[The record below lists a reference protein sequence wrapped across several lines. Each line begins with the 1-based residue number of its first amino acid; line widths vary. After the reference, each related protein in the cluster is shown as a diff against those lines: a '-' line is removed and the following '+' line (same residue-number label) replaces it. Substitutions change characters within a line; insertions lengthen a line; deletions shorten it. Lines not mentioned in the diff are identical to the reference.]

1 MSGTTT
7 RSATSGASAMPAATI
22 QGSITGGSAASGTA
36 PGAAIRSATAGTGA
50 IPEATAQGAT
60 TGATPSKETAGAHD
74 AGLMRSIIQRIAT
87 GPELSK
93 DVPRDEARRGMRLVL
108 DGAVDPV
115 RAAVFL
121 IALRMKRET
130 DDENLGILDA
140 VRETTETVTAPAD
153 EVVDLS
159 DPYNGFNRNLPVSAF
174 LPAVLAACGAPAVSH
189 GVESM
194 GPKFGATHR
203 RVLAACGATV
213 ASTPREACAR
223 LADPDVGWA
232 YCDQSVFNPRLH
244 ALAELRSLI
253 VKRPALATV
262 EVMAGPVRG
271 RRRTHVV
278 TGYVHKPYARIYMLL
293 ARCAGFDSALIVRG
307 VEGGIIPSLR
317 QGAKV
322 WAYHGGADE
331 HEADVSPETLGIEQT
346 VRAVPL
352 PEGVAGYRRKS
363 DDTGGEVDGL
373 AIARAA
379 ARAGLEALDGAPGP
393 ARDSLVYG
401 AALILRHTG
410 KAQGLAEGAVLARAA
425 LDDGRARACFGRG

>member
-1 MSGTTT
+1 M
-7 RSATSGASAMPAATI
+7 ATPEPTLR
-22 QGSITGGSAASGTA
+22 SGTA
-36 PGAAIRSATAGTGA
+36 GPGAEAATAGTD
-50 IPEATAQGAT
+50 
-60 TGATPSKETAGAHD
+60 D
-74 AGLMRSIIQRIAT
+74 AALMRSIIQRIAT

-93 DVPRDEARRGMRLVL
+93 DITRDEARRGMRAVL
-108 DGAVDPV
+108 EGTVDPV
-115 RAAVFL
+115 RSAVFL

-140 VRETTETVTAPAD
+140 VRETTDTVTAPVD

-174 LPAVLAACGAPAVSH
+174 LPAVLAACGVPAVSH

-194 GPKFGATHR
+194 GPKFGATHH
-203 RVLAACGATV
+203 RVLAASGAPVT
-213 ASTPREACAR
+213 ATPREVCAR
-223 LADPDVGWA
+223 LADPETGWA
-232 YCDQSVFNPRLH
+232 YCDQSVFNPGLQ
-244 ALAELRSLI
+244 ALAGLRSLI

-278 TGYVHKPYARIYMLL
+278 TGYVHKPYARIYLLL
-293 ARCAGFDSALIVRG
+293 ARHAGFDSALVVRG
-307 VEGGIIPSLR
+307 IEGGIIPSLR
-317 QGAKV
+317 QNAKV
-322 WAYHGGADE
+322 WTYRDGVDE
-331 HEADVSPETLGIEQT
+331 HDADISPDALGIDQT

-352 PEGVAGYRRKS
+352 PEGIAGYRRKR
-363 DDTGGEVDGL
+363 DDTGGEVDGT

-401 AALILRHTG
+401 AALVLRHTG
-410 KAQGLAEGAVLARAA
+410 RARRLDEAAATVRAA
-425 LDDGRARACFGRG
+425 LDDGRVRDRFERG

>member
-1 MSGTTT
+1 M
-7 RSATSGASAMPAATI
+7 
-22 QGSITGGSAASGTA
+22 
-36 PGAAIRSATAGTGA
+36 
-50 IPEATAQGAT
+50 
-60 TGATPSKETAGAHD
+60 ATPEPTPRSTTAKPGSDAGTAGADDD
-74 AGLMRSIIQRIAT
+74 ALMRSIIQRIAT

-93 DVPRDEARRGMRLVL
+93 DITRDEARRGMQAVL
-108 DGAVDPV
+108 DGTVDPV

-130 DDENLGILDA
+130 DGENLGILDA
-140 VRETTETVTAPAD
+140 VRETTDTVTAPVD

-174 LPAVLAACGAPAVSH
+174 LPAVLAACGVPAVSH

-194 GPKFGATHR
+194 GPKFGATHH
-203 RVLAACGATV
+203 RVLAAGGAPV
-213 ASTPREACAR
+213 ASTPAEVCAR
-223 LADPDVGWA
+223 LADPETGWA

-244 ALAELRSLI
+244 ALAGLRSLI

-278 TGYVHKPYARIYMLL
+278 TGYVHKPYARIYLLL
-293 ARCAGFDSALIVRG
+293 ARHAGFDSALIVRG
-307 VEGGIIPSLR
+307 IEGGIIPSLR
-317 QGAKV
+317 QNAKV
-322 WAYHGGADE
+322 WTYRDGVDE
-331 HEADVSPETLGIEQT
+331 HDTDISPDALGIEQA

-352 PEGVAGYRRKS
+352 PEGIAGYRRKS

-373 AIARAA
+373 AIAEAA
-379 ARAGLEALDGAPGP
+379 ARAGLEALDGALGP

-401 AALILRHTG
+401 AALVLRHLGRARRLDEAAAT
-410 KAQGLAEGAVLARAA
+410 VRAA
-425 LDDGRARACFGRG
+425 IDDGRARARFERR

>member
-1 MSGTTT
+1 MMPDPTPEIGTVE
-7 RSATSGASAMPAATI
+7 RGAGA
-22 QGSITGGSAASGTA
+22 GT
-36 PGAAIRSATAGTGA
+36 PGADD
-50 IPEATAQGAT
+50 EAM
-60 TGATPSKETAGAHD
+60 
-74 AGLMRSIIQRIAT
+74 MRSIIQRIAT

-93 DVPRDEARRGMRLVL
+93 DITRDEARQGMRAVL

-140 VRETTETVTAPAD
+140 VRETTGTVTAAVD

-174 LPAVLAACGAPAVSH
+174 LPAVLAACGVPSISH
-189 GVESM
+189 GVETM
-194 GPKFGATHR
+194 GPKFGATHH
-203 RVLAACGATV
+203 RVLAASGAPV
-213 ASTPREACAR
+213 AATPAEVCAR
-223 LADPDVGWA
+223 LADPGTGWA
-232 YCDQSVFNPRLH
+232 YCDQSAFNPRLH
-244 ALAELRSLI
+244 ALAGLRSLI

-278 TGYVHKPYARIYMLL
+278 TGYVHKPYARIYLLL
-293 ARCAGFDSALIVRG
+293 ARQAGFDSALIVRG
-307 VEGGIIPSLR
+307 IEGGIIPSLR
-317 QGAKV
+317 QNAKV
-322 WAYHGGADE
+322 WTFWDGEDE
-331 HEADVSPETLGIEQT
+331 HDTDISPETLGIEQA

-352 PEGVAGYRRKS
+352 PKGVAGYRRKS

-373 AIARAA
+373 AIAEAA

-401 AALILRHTG
+401 AALVLRHVG
-410 KAQGLAEGAVLARAA
+410 RARRLDEAAAAVRAA
-425 LDDGRARACFGRG
+425 LDDGRVRARFERR

>member
-1 MSGTTT
+1 
-7 RSATSGASAMPAATI
+7 MPET
-22 QGSITGGSAASGTA
+22 
-36 PGAAIRSATAGTGA
+36 
-50 IPEATAQGAT
+50 TAQGET
-60 TGATPSKETAGAHD
+60 TGADTRGNGDGDGNGD
-74 AGLMRSIIQRIAT
+74 AALMRSIIQRIAT

-93 DVPRDEARRGMRLVL
+93 DITRDEARRGMRAVL
-108 DGAVDPV
+108 DGTVDPV

-140 VRETTETVTAPAD
+140 VRETTETVTAPVD

-174 LPAVLAACGAPAVSH
+174 LPAVLAACGVPSISH

-194 GPKFGATHR
+194 GPKFGATHH
-203 RVLAACGATV
+203 RVLAASGAPV
-213 ASTPREACAR
+213 AATPREVCAR
-223 LADPDVGWA
+223 LADPETGWA
-232 YCDQSVFNPRLH
+232 YCDQSAFNPGLH
-244 ALAELRSLI
+244 ALADLRSLI

-278 TGYVHKPYARIYMLL
+278 TGYVHKPYARIYLLL
-293 ARCAGFDSALIVRG
+293 ARHAGFDSALIVRG
-307 VEGGIIPSLR
+307 IEGGIIPSLR
-317 QGAKV
+317 QNAKV
-322 WAYHGGADE
+322 WTYHDDGDE
-331 HEADVSPETLGIEQT
+331 HDTDISPEAVDIEQA

-352 PEGVAGYRRKS
+352 PEGIAGYRRKS
-363 DDTGGEVDGL
+363 DDTGGEVDGT

-379 ARAGLEALDGAPGP
+379 ARAGLEALDGVPGP

-401 AALILRHTG
+401 AALVLRHTDR
-410 KAQGLAEGAVLARAA
+410 ARRLDEAAALVRAA
-425 LDDGRARACFGRG
+425 IDTGRARARFTRP

>member
-1 MSGTTT
+1 MSSEVPETTT
-7 RSATSGASAMPAATI
+7 HDGASGRAA
-22 QGSITGGSAASGTA
+22 AAGD
-36 PGAAIRSATAGTGA
+36 GA
-50 IPEATAQGAT
+50 
-60 TGATPSKETAGAHD
+60 
-74 AGLMRSIIQRIAT
+74 LMRSIIQRIAT
-87 GPELSK
+87 GPELGK
-93 DVPRDEARRGMRLVL
+93 DISRDETRRGMRAVL
-108 DGAVDPV
+108 DGKVDPV

-140 VRETTETVTAPAD
+140 VLETSATVTAPVD

-174 LPAVLAACGAPAVSH
+174 LPAVLAACGVPAISH

-194 GPKFGATHR
+194 GPKFGATHH
-203 RVLAACGATV
+203 RVLAAGGARV
-213 ASTPREACAR
+213 ASTPTEVRAR
-223 LADPDVGWA
+223 LADPATGWA

-244 ALAELRSLI
+244 ALAELRTLI

-278 TGYVHKPYARIYMLL
+278 TGYVHKPYARIYLML
-293 ARCAGFDSALIVRG
+293 ARHAGFDSALVVRG
-307 VEGGIIPSLR
+307 IEGGIIPSLR
-317 QGAKV
+317 QNAKV
-322 WAYHGGADE
+322 WTYRDGGGEHDTDISPDE
-331 HEADVSPETLGIEQT
+331 LGIEQA

-352 PEGVAGYRRKS
+352 PEGIAGYRRKR
-363 DDTGGEVDGL
+363 DDTGDEVDGT

-379 ARAGLEALDGAPGP
+379 ARAGLDALDGAPGP

-401 AALILRHTG
+401 AALVLRHVG
-410 KAQGLAEGAVLARAA
+410 KFPRLAEAAAAVREA
-425 LDDGRARACFGRG
+425 LDDGRACAHFDRR

>member
-1 MSGTTT
+1 M
-7 RSATSGASAMPAATI
+7 MPDPT
-22 QGSITGGSAASGTA
+22 QGSGTA
-36 PGAAIRSATAGTGA
+36 EPRAGSGAGTGGA
-50 IPEATAQGAT
+50 DEEA
-60 TGATPSKETAGAHD
+60 
-74 AGLMRSIIQRIAT
+74 LMRSIIQRIAT

-93 DVPRDEARRGMRLVL
+93 DLSCDEARQGMRAVL
-108 DGAVDPV
+108 DGTVDPV

-140 VRETTETVTAPAD
+140 VLETTDTVTAPVD

-174 LPAVLAACGAPAVSH
+174 LPAVLAACGVPAVSH

-194 GPKFGATHR
+194 GPKFGATHH
-203 RVLAACGATV
+203 RVLAASGAPV
-213 ASTPREACAR
+213 ASTPVEVRAR
-223 LADPDVGWA
+223 LADPETGWA

-244 ALAELRSLI
+244 GLAGLRSLI

-278 TGYVHKPYARIYMLL
+278 TGYVHKPYARIYLLL
-293 ARCAGFDSALIVRG
+293 ARHAGFDSALIVRG
-307 VEGGIIPSLR
+307 IEGGIIPSLR
-317 QGAKV
+317 QNAKV
-322 WAYHGGADE
+322 WTYLDGVDE
-331 HEADVSPETLGIEQT
+331 HDTDISPEAAGIEQA

-352 PEGVAGYRRKS
+352 PEGIEGYRRKS
-363 DDTGGEVDGL
+363 DDTGGEVDGT

-401 AALILRHTG
+401 AALVLRHVGRARQLDEAAATVR
-410 KAQGLAEGAVLARAA
+410 AV
-425 LDDGRARACFGRG
+425 LDDGRVRARFERR

>member
-1 MSGTTT
+1 MQMPEATTQDGT
-7 RSATSGASAMPAATI
+7 
-22 QGSITGGSAASGTA
+22 SAASSGGGTA
-36 PGAAIRSATAGTGA
+36 AAGDGA
-50 IPEATAQGAT
+50 
-60 TGATPSKETAGAHD
+60 
-74 AGLMRSIIQRIAT
+74 LMRSIIQRIAT

-93 DVPRDEARRGMRLVL
+93 DIPRDEARRGMRAVL
-108 DGAVDPV
+108 DGKVDPV

-140 VRETTETVTAPAD
+140 VLDTTDTVTAPVD

-174 LPAVLAACGAPAVSH
+174 LPAVLAACGVPAISH

-194 GPKFGATHR
+194 GPKFGATHH
-203 RVLAACGATV
+203 RVLAACGAQV
-213 ASTPREACAR
+213 ASTPAEVRER
-223 LADPDVGWA
+223 LADSRAGWA

-278 TGYVHKPYARIYMLL
+278 TGYVHKPYARIYLML
-293 ARCAGFDSALIVRG
+293 ARHAGFDSALIVRG
-307 VEGGIIPSLR
+307 IEGGIIPSLR
-317 QGAKV
+317 QNAKV
-322 WAYHGGADE
+322 WTYRDGGGEHDTDISPDE
-331 HEADVSPETLGIEQT
+331 PGIEQT

-352 PEGVAGYRRKS
+352 PEGIAGYRRKS
-363 DDTGGEVDGL
+363 DGTGGEVDGT

-379 ARAGLEALDGAPGP
+379 ARAGLDALDGAPGP

-401 AALILRHTG
+401 TALVLRHVG
-410 KAQGLAEGAVLARAA
+410 KFPRLDVAAAAVREA
-425 LDDGRARACFGRG
+425 LDDGRVRAHFDRR

>member
-1 MSGTTT
+1 MSSEVPETTT
-7 RSATSGASAMPAATI
+7 HDGASSRAA
-22 QGSITGGSAASGTA
+22 AAGD
-36 PGAAIRSATAGTGA
+36 GA
-50 IPEATAQGAT
+50 
-60 TGATPSKETAGAHD
+60 
-74 AGLMRSIIQRIAT
+74 LMRSIIQRIAT

-93 DVPRDEARRGMRLVL
+93 DISRDEARRGMRAVL
-108 DGAVDPV
+108 DGKVDPV

-140 VRETTETVTAPAD
+140 VLETSATVTAPVD

-174 LPAVLAACGAPAVSH
+174 LPAVLAACGVPAISH

-194 GPKFGATHR
+194 GPKFGATHH
-203 RVLAACGATV
+203 RVLAAGGAPV
-213 ASTPREACAR
+213 ASTPAEVRAR
-223 LADPDVGWA
+223 LADPATGWA

-278 TGYVHKPYARIYMLL
+278 TGYVHKPYARIYLML
-293 ARCAGFDSALIVRG
+293 ARHAGFDSALVVRG
-307 VEGGIIPSLR
+307 IEGGIIPSLR
-317 QGAKV
+317 QNAKV
-322 WAYHGGADE
+322 WTYRDGGDE
-331 HEADVSPETLGIEQT
+331 HDTDISPDEPGIEQT

-363 DDTGGEVDGL
+363 DDTGGEVDGT

-379 ARAGLEALDGAPGP
+379 ARAGLDALDGAPGP

-401 AALILRHTG
+401 AALVLRHVG
-410 KAQGLAEGAVLARAA
+410 KCPRLAEAAAAVRKA
-425 LDDGRARACFGRG
+425 LDDGRVRAHFDRR

>member
-1 MSGTTT
+1 M
-7 RSATSGASAMPAATI
+7 
-22 QGSITGGSAASGTA
+22 
-36 PGAAIRSATAGTGA
+36 
-50 IPEATAQGAT
+50 
-60 TGATPSKETAGAHD
+60 ATPEPTPRSKTPQPGTQAANAAGADD
-74 AGLMRSIIQRIAT
+74 AALMRSIIQRIAT

-93 DVPRDEARRGMRLVL
+93 DITRDEARRGMRAVL
-108 DGAVDPV
+108 DGTVDPV

-130 DDENLGILDA
+130 DEENLGILDA
-140 VRETTETVTAPAD
+140 VRETTDTVTAPVD

-174 LPAVLAACGAPAVSH
+174 LPAVLAACGVPAVSH

-194 GPKFGATHR
+194 GPKFGATHH
-203 RVLAACGATV
+203 RVLAACGAPV
-213 ASTPREACAR
+213 ASTPAQVRAR
-223 LADPDVGWA
+223 LADPETGWA
-232 YCDQSVFNPRLH
+232 YCDQLVFNPRLH
-244 ALAELRSLI
+244 ALAGLRSLI

-278 TGYVHKPYARIYMLL
+278 TGYVHKPYARIYLLL
-293 ARCAGFDSALIVRG
+293 ARSAGFDSALVVRG
-307 VEGGIIPSLR
+307 IEGGIIPSLR
-317 QGAKV
+317 QNAKV
-322 WAYHGGADE
+322 WTYRDGVDE
-331 HEADVSPETLGIEQT
+331 HDTDISPDALGIEQT

-352 PEGVAGYRRKS
+352 PEGIAGYRRKS
-363 DDTGGEVDGL
+363 DDTGGEVDGA

-401 AALILRHTG
+401 AALVLRHVGRTQRLDE
-410 KAQGLAEGAVLARAA
+410 AAATVRAV
-425 LDDGRARACFGRG
+425 LDDGRARARFERR

>member
-1 MSGTTT
+1 
-7 RSATSGASAMPAATI
+7 MPDPTPGI
-22 QGSITGGSAASGTA
+22 GTA
-36 PGAAIRSATAGTGA
+36 ERGTGAEAGTG
-50 IPEATAQGAT
+50 GAD
-60 TGATPSKETAGAHD
+60 D
-74 AGLMRSIIQRIAT
+74 AALMRSIIQRIAT

-93 DVPRDEARRGMRLVL
+93 DITRDEARRGMRAVL
-108 DGAVDPV
+108 DGTVDPV

-130 DDENLGILDA
+130 DEENLGILDA
-140 VRETTETVTAPAD
+140 VRETTDTVTAPVD

-174 LPAVLAACGAPAVSH
+174 LPAVLAACGVSAVSH

-194 GPKFGATHR
+194 GPKFGATHH
-203 RVLAACGATV
+203 RVLAASGASV
-213 ASTPREACAR
+213 ASTAAEVCAR
-223 LADPDVGWA
+223 LADPQTGWA

-244 ALAELRSLI
+244 ALAGLRSLI

-278 TGYVHKPYARIYMLL
+278 TGYVHKPYARIYLLL
-293 ARCAGFDSALIVRG
+293 ARHAGFDSALIVRG
-307 VEGGIIPSLR
+307 IEGGIIPSLR
-317 QGAKV
+317 QNAKLWTYRDGV
-322 WAYHGGADE
+322 DE
-331 HEADVSPETLGIEQT
+331 HDTDISPEALGIEQT

-352 PEGVAGYRRKS
+352 PEGVEGYRRKS
-363 DDTGGEVDGL
+363 DDTGGEVDGT

-379 ARAGLEALDGAPGP
+379 ARVGLEALDGTPGP

-401 AALILRHTG
+401 AALVLRHVG
-410 KAQGLAEGAVLARAA
+410 RARGLDEAAATVRAA
-425 LDDGRARACFGRG
+425 IDTGRARARLGRP

>member
-1 MSGTTT
+1 MATPETTPRSGT
-7 RSATSGASAMPAATI
+7 P
-22 QGSITGGSAASGTA
+22 QPGTE
-36 PGAAIRSATAGTGA
+36 AGTG
-50 IPEATAQGAT
+50 
-60 TGATPSKETAGAHD
+60 SAHD
-74 AGLMRSIIQRIAT
+74 AALMRSIIQRIAT

-93 DVPRDEARRGMRLVL
+93 DVTRDEARRGMRAVL
-108 DGAVDPV
+108 DGTVDPV

-130 DDENLGILDA
+130 DEENLGILDA
-140 VRETTETVTAPAD
+140 VRETTDTVAAPVD

-174 LPAVLAACGAPAVSH
+174 LPAVLAACGVPAVSH

-194 GPKFGATHR
+194 GPKFGATHH
-203 RVLAACGATV
+203 RVLAASGAPV
-213 ASTPREACAR
+213 ASTPAEVCAR
-223 LADPDVGWA
+223 LADPQTGWA

-244 ALAELRSLI
+244 ALSGLRSLI

-278 TGYVHKPYARIYMLL
+278 TGYVHKPYARIYLLL
-293 ARCAGFDSALIVRG
+293 ARNAGFDSALIVRG
-307 VEGGIIPSLR
+307 IEGGIIPSLR
-317 QGAKV
+317 QNAKV
-322 WAYHGGADE
+322 WTHRDGVDE
-331 HEADVSPETLGIEQT
+331 HDTDISPEALGIEQT

-352 PEGVAGYRRKS
+352 PEGVEGYRRKS
-363 DDTGGEVDGL
+363 DDTGGEVDGT

-379 ARAGLEALDGAPGP
+379 ARVGLEALDGTPGP

-401 AALILRHTG
+401 AALVLRHVG
-410 KAQGLAEGAVLARAA
+410 RARGLDEAAATVRAA
-425 LDDGRARACFGRG
+425 IDTGRARARFGRP

>member
-1 MSGTTT
+1 MPGTD
-7 RSATSGASAMPAATI
+7 
-22 QGSITGGSAASGTA
+22 
-36 PGAAIRSATAGTGA
+36 
-50 IPEATAQGAT
+50 AQGGPDT
-60 TGATPSKETAGAHD
+60 TGAGRETADEND
-74 AGLMRSIIQRIAT
+74 AALMRSIIQRIAT

-93 DVPRDEARRGMRLVL
+93 DISRDEARRGMRLVL

-130 DDENLGILDA
+130 DDENLGLLDA
-140 VRETTETVTAPAD
+140 VLETTDTVTAPVD

-174 LPAVLAACGAPAVSH
+174 LPAGLAACGVPAISH

-194 GPKFGATHR
+194 GPKFGATHH
-203 RVLAACGATV
+203 RVLAASGARVDATTEEV
-213 ASTPREACAR
+213 CVR

-244 ALAELRSLI
+244 ALAGLRSLI
-253 VKRPALATV
+253 VKRPALTTV

-271 RRRTHVV
+271 QRRTHVV
-278 TGYVHKPYARIYMLL
+278 TGYVHKPYAAIYTML

-307 VEGGIIPSLR
+307 IEGGIIPSLR

-322 WAYHGGADE
+322 WAYNGKGEERDADI
-331 HEADVSPETLGIEQT
+331 SPDEVGIAQT

-352 PEGVAGYRRKS
+352 PEGVEGYRRKS
-363 DDTGGEVDGL
+363 DETGGEVDGV
-373 AIARAA
+373 AIAEAA
-379 ARAGLEALDGAPGP
+379 ARAGLDALDGAPGP

-401 AALILRHTG
+401 AALILRHVG
-410 KAQGLAEGAVLARAA
+410 RARRLNEAADLARTVI
-425 LDDGRARACFGRG
+425 DDGRARARFRHR

>member
-1 MSGTTT
+1 MRDAAAG
-7 RSATSGASAMPAATI
+7 AT
-22 QGSITGGSAASGTA
+22 ASG
-36 PGAAIRSATAGTGA
+36 
-50 IPEATAQGAT
+50 
-60 TGATPSKETAGAHD
+60 ETAGANGG
-74 AGLMRSIIQRIAT
+74 ALMRSIIQRIAT

-93 DVPRDEARRGMRLVL
+93 DITRDEARRGMRLVL

-140 VRETTETVTAPAD
+140 VLETTTTVTAPAD

-174 LPAVLAACGAPAVSH
+174 LPAVLAACGVPAISH

-194 GPKFGATHR
+194 GPKFGATHH
-203 RVLAACGATV
+203 RVLAACGAPV
-213 ASTPREACAR
+213 ASTPQEVAAR
-223 LADPDVGWA
+223 LADPEVGWA

-278 TGYVHKPYARIYMLL
+278 TGYVHKPYARIYMAL

-307 VEGGIIPSLR
+307 IEGGIIPSLR

-322 WAYHGGADE
+322 WTCHDGGDE
-331 HEADVSPETLGIEQT
+331 HEADISPEALGIEQT

-379 ARAGLEALDGAPGP
+379 ARAGLDALDGVPGP

-401 AALILRHTG
+401 AALVLRHTG
-410 KAQGLAEGAVLARAA
+410 KTERLDDGAALVRAT
-425 LDDGRARACFGRG
+425 LDDGRARARFNGR

>member
-1 MSGTTT
+1 MPDPTHGGGTAEP
-7 RSATSGASAMPAATI
+7 RAGSGAD
-22 QGSITGGSAASGTA
+22 TGGADDAA
-36 PGAAIRSATAGTGA
+36 
-50 IPEATAQGAT
+50 
-60 TGATPSKETAGAHD
+60 
-74 AGLMRSIIQRIAT
+74 LMRSIIQRIAT

-93 DVPRDEARRGMRLVL
+93 DLSRDEARQGMRTVL
-108 DGAVDPV
+108 DGTVDPV

-140 VRETTETVTAPAD
+140 VLETTDTVTAPVD

-174 LPAVLAACGAPAVSH
+174 LPAVLAACGVASISH

-194 GPKFGATHR
+194 GPKFGATHH
-203 RVLAACGATV
+203 RVLAASGAPV
-213 ASTPREACAR
+213 AATPAEVSTR
-223 LADPDVGWA
+223 LADPQTGWA

-244 ALAELRSLI
+244 ALAGLRSLI

-278 TGYVHKPYARIYMLL
+278 TGYVHKPYARIYLLL
-293 ARCAGFDSALIVRG
+293 ARQAGFDSALVVRG
-307 VEGGIIPSLR
+307 IEGGIIPSLR
-317 QGAKV
+317 QNAKV
-322 WAYHGGADE
+322 WTYLDGVDE
-331 HEADVSPETLGIEQT
+331 HDTDISPDALGIEQA

-352 PEGVAGYRRKS
+352 PEGIAGYRRKS
-363 DDTGGEVDGL
+363 DDTGGEIDGT

-379 ARAGLEALDGAPGP
+379 ARAGLDALDGAPGP

-401 AALILRHTG
+401 ASLVLRHVG
-410 KAQGLAEGAVLARAA
+410 RARRLDEAA
-425 LDDGRARACFGRG
+425 ATVRATLDDGRARAHFERG

>member
-1 MSGTTT
+1 M
-7 RSATSGASAMPAATI
+7 ATCPDD
-22 QGSITGGSAASGTA
+22 TA
-36 PGAAIRSATAGTGA
+36 
-50 IPEATAQGAT
+50 
-60 TGATPSKETAGAHD
+60 
-74 AGLMRSIIQRIAT
+74 LMRSIIQRIAT

-93 DVPRDEARRGMRLVL
+93 DITRDEARRGMRAVL
-108 DGAVDPV
+108 DGTVDPV

-130 DDENLGILDA
+130 DDENLGILEA
-140 VRETTETVTAPAD
+140 VRETTGTVTAPVD

-174 LPAVLAACGAPAVSH
+174 LPAVLAACGVPAVSH

-194 GPKFGATHR
+194 GPKFGATHH
-203 RVLAACGATV
+203 RVLAAGGAPVAATPAEVCG
-213 ASTPREACAR
+213 R
-223 LADPDVGWA
+223 LADLETGWA

-278 TGYVHKPYARIYMLL
+278 TGYVHKPYARIYLLL
-293 ARCAGFDSALIVRG
+293 ARHAGFDSALVVRG
-307 VEGGIIPSLR
+307 IEGGIIPSLR
-317 QGAKV
+317 QNAKV
-322 WAYHGGADE
+322 WTYRDGVDE
-331 HEADVSPETLGIEQT
+331 HDSDISPAEPGIEQA

-352 PEGVAGYRRKS
+352 PEGVEGYRRKR
-363 DDTGGEVDGL
+363 DDSGGEVDGT

-379 ARAGLEALDGAPGP
+379 ARAGVEALHGAPGP
-393 ARDSLVYG
+393 ARDSLIYG
-401 AALILRHTG
+401 AALVLRHVG
-410 KAQGLAEGAVLARAA
+410 RARRLDEAAALVRAA
-425 LDDGRARACFGRG
+425 LDDGRARARFERR

>member
-1 MSGTTT
+1 M
-7 RSATSGASAMPAATI
+7 ATPEPA
-22 QGSITGGSAASGTA
+22 
-36 PGAAIRSATAGTGA
+36 PRSATARTGA
-50 IPEATAQGAT
+50 E
-60 TGATPSKETAGAHD
+60 TGTAGADD
-74 AGLMRSIIQRIAT
+74 AALMRSIIQRIAT

-93 DVPRDEARRGMRLVL
+93 DITRDEARLGMRAVL
-108 DGAVDPV
+108 DGTVDPV

-140 VRETTETVTAPAD
+140 VLETTDTVAAPVD

-174 LPAVLAACGAPAVSH
+174 LPAVLAACEVPAVSH

-194 GPKFGATHR
+194 GPKFGATHH
-203 RVLAACGATV
+203 RVLAASGARV
-213 ASTPREACAR
+213 DSTPREVCAR
-223 LADPDVGWA
+223 LADPETGWA

-253 VKRPALATV
+253 VKRPALTTV

-278 TGYVHKPYARIYMLL
+278 TGYVHKPYARIYMIL
-293 ARCAGFDSALIVRG
+293 ARCAGFDSALVVRG
-307 VEGGIIPSLR
+307 IEGGIIPSLR

-322 WAYHGGADE
+322 WTWRNGGEE
-331 HEADVSPETLGIEQT
+331 HDTDISPGTLGIEQS

-352 PEGVAGYRRKS
+352 PEGIEGYRRKS
-363 DDTGGEVDGL
+363 DATGGEVDGL
-373 AIARAA
+373 AIADAA
-379 ARAGLEALDGAPGP
+379 ARAGLDALDGAPGP
-393 ARDSLVYG
+393 ARDSLVYAAALVLRHVGKAERLDQG
-401 AALILRHTG
+401 AAL
-410 KAQGLAEGAVLARAA
+410 VRAA
-425 LDDGRARACFGRG
+425 IDDGRARAHFGRR

>member
-1 MSGTTT
+1 MPAS
-7 RSATSGASAMPAATI
+7 SARDGPGGASA
-22 QGSITGGSAASGTA
+22 GGGTA
-36 PGAAIRSATAGTGA
+36 RTN
-50 IPEATAQGAT
+50 
-60 TGATPSKETAGAHD
+60 D

-93 DVPRDEARRGMRLVL
+93 DITRDEARRGMRLVL
-108 DGAVDPV
+108 DGEVEPV

-140 VRETTETVTAPAD
+140 VLETTETVIAPVD

-174 LPAVLAACGAPAVSH
+174 LPAVLAACGVPAISH

-194 GPKFGATHR
+194 GPKFGATHH
-203 RVLAACGATV
+203 RVLAASGARV
-213 ASTPREACAR
+213 DSTPQDVCVR
-223 LADPDVGWA
+223 LADPETGWA
-232 YCDQSVFNPRLH
+232 YCDQSVFNPKLH
-244 ALAELRSLI
+244 ALADLRSLI
-253 VKRPALATV
+253 VKRPALTTV

-278 TGYVHKPYARIYMLL
+278 TGYVHKPYARVYTML

-322 WAYHGGADE
+322 WTCRGGGDAHDTDI
-331 HEADVSPETLGIEQT
+331 APGMVGIEQP

-352 PEGVAGYRRKS
+352 PQGIEGYRRKS
-363 DDTGGEVDGL
+363 DATGGEIDGI
-373 AIARAA
+373 AIAEAA
-379 ARAGLEALDGAPGP
+379 ARAGLDALDGAPGP

-401 AALILRHTG
+401 AALVLRHAGRTER
-410 KAQGLAEGAVLARAA
+410 LDEGAALARAA
-425 LDDGRARACFGRG
+425 LDDGRARARFEHR

>member
-1 MSGTTT
+1 MPETTAKDGTT
-7 RSATSGASAMPAATI
+7 
-22 QGSITGGSAASGTA
+22 AASSGGGTGTA
-36 PGAAIRSATAGTGA
+36 GNGA
-50 IPEATAQGAT
+50 
-60 TGATPSKETAGAHD
+60 
-74 AGLMRSIIQRIAT
+74 LMRSIIQRIAT

-93 DVPRDEARRGMRLVL
+93 DIDRDEARRGMRAVL
-108 DGAVDPV
+108 DGEVDPV

-140 VRETTETVTAPAD
+140 VLETTDTVTAPV
-153 EVVDLS
+153 EEIVDLS

-174 LPAVLAACGAPAVSH
+174 LPAVLAACGVPAISH

-194 GPKFGATHR
+194 GPKFGATHH
-203 RVLAACGATV
+203 RVLAACGAPV
-213 ASTPREACAR
+213 ASTPQDVCAR
-223 LADPDVGWA
+223 LADTETGWA

-244 ALAELRSLI
+244 GLAELRSLI

-278 TGYVHKPYARIYMLL
+278 TGYVHKPYARTYLML
-293 ARCAGFDSALIVRG
+293 ARQAGFDSALIVRG
-307 VEGGIIPSLR
+307 IEGGIIPSLR
-317 QGAKV
+317 QNAKV
-322 WAYHGGADE
+322 WTYHEGNDE
-331 HEADVSPETLGIEQT
+331 SDTDISPGNLGIEQK

-352 PEGVAGYRRKS
+352 PEGIAGYRRKS
-363 DDTGGEVDGL
+363 DDTGGEVDGT

-379 ARAGLEALDGAPGP
+379 ARAGLDALDGALGP

-401 AALILRHTG
+401 AALVLRHVG
-410 KAQGLAEGAVLARAA
+410 KFTRLDEGAAAVRVA
-425 LDDGRARACFGRG
+425 LDEGRVRARFDGR

>member
-1 MSGTTT
+1 M
-7 RSATSGASAMPAATI
+7 
-22 QGSITGGSAASGTA
+22 
-36 PGAAIRSATAGTGA
+36 
-50 IPEATAQGAT
+50 
-60 TGATPSKETAGAHD
+60 ATPEPAPRREAARAGAETDTAAAHD
-74 AGLMRSIIQRIAT
+74 AALMRSIIQRIAT

-93 DVPRDEARRGMRLVL
+93 DITRDEARRGMRAVL
-108 DGAVDPV
+108 DGTVDPV

-130 DDENLGILDA
+130 DEENLGILDA
-140 VRETTETVTAPAD
+140 VRETTDTVTAPVD

-174 LPAVLAACGAPAVSH
+174 LPAVLAACGVPAVSH

-194 GPKFGATHR
+194 GPKFGATHH
-203 RVLAACGATV
+203 RVLAASGAPV
-213 ASTPREACAR
+213 ASTPAQVCAR
-223 LADPDVGWA
+223 LADPQTGWA
-232 YCDQSVFNPRLH
+232 YCDQSVFNPGLH
-244 ALAELRSLI
+244 ALAGLRSLI

-278 TGYVHKPYARIYMLL
+278 TGYVHKPYARIYLLL
-293 ARCAGFDSALIVRG
+293 ARHAGFDSALIVRG
-307 VEGGIIPSLR
+307 IEGGIIPSLR
-317 QGAKV
+317 QNAKV
-322 WAYHGGADE
+322 WTYRDGVDE
-331 HEADVSPETLGIEQT
+331 HDTDISPGALGIEQA

-352 PEGVAGYRRKS
+352 PEGIEGYRRKS

-373 AIARAA
+373 AIAEAA

-401 AALILRHTG
+401 AALVLRHLG
-410 KAQGLAEGAVLARAA
+410 RARRLDEAAAAVRAA
-425 LDDGRARACFGRG
+425 IDTGRARARFGRP